1 MFSSIPDKLKN
12 KEDQGQSSAILSSK
26 IFKMSISKLHESV
39 TPVRLTPYLMP
50 QLFNLFALFS
60 HQNINN

>member
-12 KEDQGQSSAILSSK
+12 KEEQRQSSAILSSK
-26 IFKMSISKLHESV
+26 IFKMSTSKLHESV

-50 QLFNLFALFS
+50 KLFNLFALFS
-60 HQNINN
+60 QQDINN